1 MTISDFGRSGLA
13 LLMSPSGTIPSFL
26 AIGSG
31 SGAEVATLGS
41 LLAEVLSARTNF
53 STRDITVAREV
64 SWIFD
69 INSTSMSGIDLK
81 EFGIGQV
88 VTKGTND
95 LWNRESLVSVT
106 FDGTKE
112 LQVEIRFEVF

>member
-1 MTISDFGRSGLA
+1 MT
-13 LLMSPSGTIPSFL
+13 PSGTIPTFL

-31 SGAEVATLGS
+31 SGTELITLGS
-41 LLAEVLSARTNF
+41 LLAEVLAARTVF
-53 STRDITVAREV
+53 TTRDIATANETG
-64 SWIFD
+64 WIFD
-69 INSTSMSGIDLK
+69 NNSVTMSGVDLR

-95 LWNRESLVSVT
+95 LWDREAFAFVT
-106 FDGTKE
+106 FDGSNE